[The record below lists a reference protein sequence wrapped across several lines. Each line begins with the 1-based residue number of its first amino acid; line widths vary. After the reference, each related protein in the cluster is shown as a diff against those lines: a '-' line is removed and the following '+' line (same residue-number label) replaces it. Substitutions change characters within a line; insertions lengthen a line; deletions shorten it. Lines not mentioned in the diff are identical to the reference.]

1 MKVNRS
7 YRVSIIQNMPLFE
20 IEQSI
25 ENSLQLIKKAA
36 AHAELIILPEMFITP
51 YEFALMPKAAAFSEY
66 TLLMLAD
73 IARETNTFICAG
85 SIPVHLPH
93 KAKLTNTSFLLDTS
107 GRIIASY
114 NKCHLFDVSL
124 PEITVCESK
133 VFSPGNDVS
142 VTDTALGKI
151 GVAICYDIR
160 FPELCRKLALL
171 GMQLLCVPAAFSQT
185 TGSAHWHT
193 VMRARAIENQV
204 YLCAASPARNPDSS
218 YPAYGHSMI
227 VSPWGEIVAEA
238 GIDEQIITAE
248 INMSYLEKV
257 RRQLPLLKHRR
268 PELY

>member
-1 MKVNRS
+1 M
-7 YRVSIIQNMPLFE
+7 
-20 IEQSI
+20 
-25 ENSLQLIKKAA
+25 
-36 AHAELIILPEMFITP
+36 
-51 YEFALMPKAAAFSEY
+51 
-66 TLLMLAD
+66 
-73 IARETNTFICAG
+73 
-85 SIPVHLPH
+85 
-93 KAKLTNTSFLLDTS
+93 
-107 GRIIASY
+107 
-114 NKCHLFDVSL
+114 
-124 PEITVCESK
+124 
-133 VFSPGNDVS
+133 
-142 VTDTALGKI
+142 
-151 GVAICYDIR
+151 
-160 FPELCRKLALL
+160 ALL